1 MLKNTSLIWAQ
12 ATLFLA
18 FALAALAGLM
28 VGKYPMQLD
37 DVWHSLATGGSAQS
51 AIDLVIWNVRMPRL
65 VAAVVVG
72 SALAAA
78 GSTYQAMFR
87 NPLVSPDIL
96 GVSAGSGLGAV
107 VAIYLSLSLAGVQLF
122 AFIGGLAAV
131 GLVYLVAQTSRR
143 YDPVLIL
150 VLAGVAI
157 GTLFGSGISLIK
169 IMADPYA
176 QLPSITFW
184 LLGGLNN
191 VNKNEL
197 YWAIP
202 LVLVALTPLF
212 LLRWRIN
219 LLSLSDMEAQALGV
233 NTVRLRL
240 SLIVCATAMTAAV
253 VSFAGIIGWVG
264 LVIPHVARLIVGP
277 EFSRLLPFSIGV
289 GATFLLLT
297 DNLARN
303 APYME
308 LPLGVITALV
318 GAPFFLFLLLRG
330 VGRRA

>member
-1 MLKNTSLIWAQ
+1 M
-12 ATLFLA
+12 TLLVIFV
-18 FALAALAGLM
+18 LAALAGLM
-28 VGKYPMQLD
+28 MGKYPMQLG
-37 DVWHSLATGGSAQS
+37 DVWHSLTTKGSAQS

-107 VAIYLSLSLAGVQLF
+107 LAIYLSLPLVGVQLF

-131 GLVYLVAQTSRR
+131 GLVYLIAQTSRR
-143 YDPVLIL
+143 YDPVLVL

-157 GTLFGSGISLIK
+157 GTLFGSAISLIK

-184 LLGGLNN
+184 LLGGLSN
-191 VNKNEL
+191 VSKNEL
-197 YWAIP
+197 YWAAP
-202 LVLVALTPLF
+202 LVVVALTPLF

-277 EFSRLLPFSIGV
+277 EFARLLPFSIGV

-318 GAPFFLFLLLRG
+318 GAPFFVFLLLRG
-330 VGRRA
+330 VGRRD